1 MIENQQL
8 GLYDPAYEHDA
19 CGIGFVAHIKG
30 TKSHQNVGDALTI
43 LENMAVS
50 YTHLRAHETTLHL
63 VCRLLLEKRGK

>member
-43 LENMAVS
+43 L
-50 YTHLRAHETTLHL
+50 
-63 VCRLLLEKRGK
+63 

>member
-1 MIENQQL
+1 MIDNQQL

-43 LENMAVS
+43 LENME
-50 YTHLRAHETTLHL
+50 H
-63 VCRLLLEKRGK
+63 RGASGSEVNKQAYCPPL